1 MLTIWLAEI
10 NAGTS
15 IMSLTLSPLFNFTK
29 TYFMVAGIAGVNP
42 EVATLG
48 SVGLAKYAVQVGL
61 SYEIDARE
69 KPDNWT
75 FGYAPFGGNTPLTCT
90 FTVAFIG

>member
-1 MLTIWLAEI
+1 
-10 NAGTS
+10 
-15 IMSLTLSPLFNFTK
+15 MSLTLSPLFNFTK
-29 TYFMVAGIAGVNP
+29 TYFIVAGIAGVNP

-75 FGYAPFGGNTPLTCT
+75 FGYAPFGGNTPLTCMLC
-90 FTVAFIG
+90 FE